1 VLLGLCKRSV
11 NAQTEQHSGGPASLL
26 AIVPGIV
33 ICGGQVTLPAIL
45 NMRRTYKSV
54 GHGCTVWFAV
64 SRAAES
70 EREEGIDLVFYLP
83 LVPRCGL
90 AISISVL
97 SLSLP
102 PLLCIATLVLAGPL
116 VHWGHRIALILSCE

>member
-1 VLLGLCKRSV
+1 MLGLCQRSEK
-11 NAQTEQHSGGPASLL
+11 AQTEQRSGGPASLL
-26 AIVPGIV
+26 ASVPGIV
-33 ICGGQVTLPAIL
+33 ICGGHVALPAIL
-45 NMRRTYKSV
+45 NMRGTYKSV

-70 EREEGIDLVFYLP
+70 EREEGVDLVFYLP

-90 AISISVL
+90 ATSISVL

-102 PLLCIATLVLAGPL
+102 PL
-116 VHWGHRIALILSCE
+116 